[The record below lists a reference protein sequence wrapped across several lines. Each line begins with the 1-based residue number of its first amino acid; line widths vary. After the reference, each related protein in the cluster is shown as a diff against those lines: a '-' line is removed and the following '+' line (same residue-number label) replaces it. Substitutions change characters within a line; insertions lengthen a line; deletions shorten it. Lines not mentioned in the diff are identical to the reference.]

1 MLSLLFKFTFVTI
14 TKKIGEIMENAF
26 LIIITLAAGF
36 YLYRKIFKSGGC
48 GCSDGGS
55 CKTKK

>member
-36 YLYRKIFKSGGC
+36 YLYRKIFKNSGC

>member
-1 MLSLLFKFTFVTI
+1 
-14 TKKIGEIMENAF
+14 MENAF

-36 YLYRKIFKSGGC
+36 YLYRKIFKSGDC